1 MASPSSSGSVY
12 RAIARNTAVF
22 LLGHALFRGNEAL
35 WIVVATLFGI
45 VVGVAGMWLYRQA
58 HDGPLLD
65 AVTRPGGLV
74 RLRSSAR
81 ARRAPR
87 TARP

>member
-1 MASPSSSGSVY
+1 V
-12 RAIARNTAVF
+12 
-22 LLGHALFRGNEAL
+22 L
-35 WIVVATLFGI
+35 ATVFGI
-45 VVGVAGMWLYRQA
+45 VVGVTGMWLYRQA

-87 TARP
+87 TVRP